1 MIKSVTYNVTS
12 SRKNEWDE
20 ATNDEILAEI
30 HKLSDQ
36 VKMLDIG
43 VTILTWMGFLAFIAA
58 IIK

>member
-30 HKLSDQ
+30 HKLSDR

-43 VTILTWMGFLAFIAA
+43 VTILTWMGFLAFAAA